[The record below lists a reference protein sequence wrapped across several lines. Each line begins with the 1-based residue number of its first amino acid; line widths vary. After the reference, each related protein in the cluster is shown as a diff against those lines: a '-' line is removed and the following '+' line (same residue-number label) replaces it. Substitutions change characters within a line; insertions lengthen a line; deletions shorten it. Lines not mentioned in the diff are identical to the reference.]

1 MLILMYVYLDQYRKH
16 LVVKHSAWVIHMPF
30 LLSFSIYSRF
40 KLYHVIN
47 LFSTATNPCGN
58 HNGNCDQMCIVTVG
72 DGMGVLGYRCA
83 CNIGW
88 MLGSDQ
94 RRCNSKL
101 KRDCDK

>member
-1 MLILMYVYLDQYRKH
+1 
-16 LVVKHSAWVIHMPF
+16 MPF
-30 LLSFSIYSRF
+30 FFYPYPSTSHFEFYR
-40 KLYHVIN
+40 VIN

-94 RRCNSKL
+94 RQCNSKL